1 MTKQFIFT
9 VSEVNTHINKL
20 VESNFSNITVKGEI
34 SQLTVH
40 PNGHMY
46 FNIKDENATL
56 PCAMFYYESK
66 IPNYK
71 PKVGEE
77 ILVEGKASFWVKG
90 GSLKL
95 IANNISLSGQGD
107 LWAKF
112 EILKKELYNK
122 GLFDSQKKKPLP
134 LYPKK
139 IGIITSITGSVIKDI
154 INVISRNSPYL
165 DIVVRDC
172 RMQGEEAVQDLISAI
187 KDFNIS
193 NTNIDALIIARGG
206 GSLEDLWCFN
216 SEKLAYEIFKSN
228 IPIVSAIGHETDTTI
243 SDLVADKRAGTPSIA
258 AEIIA
263 PSVDQCLQNIDFC
276 SDKIFRLVSNKIESN
291 MNYMNNIKKRH
302 GLHKIK
308 YILSNHSDKLFRIK
322 NQISLDKFKNKIN
335 QSLELLDSKYKT
347 ILQKAHS
354 QMNINYDK
362 LLYYKNLSTN
372 LNPENVV
379 KRGYSIIYKNGKLVK
394 SIKQVD
400 TNDNLDVKLKD
411 GIIETKV
418 FRKKEGKN
426 D

>member
-1 MTKQFIFT
+1 
-9 VSEVNTHINKL
+9 
-20 VESNFSNITVKGEI
+20 
-34 SQLTVH
+34 
-40 PNGHMY
+40 
-46 FNIKDENATL
+46 
-56 PCAMFYYESK
+56 
-66 IPNYK
+66 
-71 PKVGEE
+71 
-77 ILVEGKASFWVKG
+77 
-90 GSLKL
+90 
-95 IANNISLSGQGD
+95 
-107 LWAKF
+107 
-112 EILKKELYNK
+112 
-122 GLFDSQKKKPLP
+122 
-134 LYPKK
+134 
-139 IGIITSITGSVIKDI
+139 
-154 INVISRNSPYL
+154 
-165 DIVVRDC
+165 
-172 RMQGEEAVQDLISAI
+172 MQGEEAVQDLISAI

-347 ILQKAHS
+347 ILQKANS

-362 LLYYKNLSTN
+362 LSYYKNLSTN

-418 FRKKEGKN
+418 FRKKEDKMTDQNNKLTFEEGMKELEKILSKLESDQTPLEEMVDLYEKANKITEICKSRLDQANQRMTKLVKN
-426 D
+426 DNGDLQEVDYEK

>member
-1 MTKQFIFT
+1 
-9 VSEVNTHINKL
+9 
-20 VESNFSNITVKGEI
+20 
-34 SQLTVH
+34 
-40 PNGHMY
+40 
-46 FNIKDENATL
+46 
-56 PCAMFYYESK
+56 
-66 IPNYK
+66 
-71 PKVGEE
+71 
-77 ILVEGKASFWVKG
+77 
-90 GSLKL
+90 
-95 IANNISLSGQGD
+95 
-107 LWAKF
+107 
-112 EILKKELYNK
+112 
-122 GLFDSQKKKPLP
+122 
-134 LYPKK
+134 
-139 IGIITSITGSVIKDI
+139 
-154 INVISRNSPYL
+154 
-165 DIVVRDC
+165 
-172 RMQGEEAVQDLISAI
+172 MQGEEAVQDLISAI

-347 ILQKAHS
+347 ILQKANS

-362 LLYYKNLSTN
+362 LSYYKNLSTN

-418 FRKKEGKN
+418 FRKKEDKMTDQNNKLTFEEGMKELEKILSKLESDQTPLEEMVDLYEKANKITEICKSRLDQANQRMTKLIKN
-426 D
+426 DNGDLQEVDYEK